1 MIKDIVVNLPNPDQK
16 GMASRFA
23 ISVANLF
30 GSHLTGIAFA
40 YQPQFPVVG
49 YNAIPA
55 EYIDGLWAESRQ
67 RASASIATFKEAARG
82 SGLIADAQQ
91 IETEIGRAGGVFAQ
105 IARRFDLSIVKQPEP
120 SHTEAFDSIL
130 EATLF
135 GSGRPV
141 LIVPYIQKSGLKL
154 GHITVCWDGSRASA
168 RAVADALP
176 FLAQATAIDVVIVGD
191 QQFSNNE
198 ISGIDIGRHLA
209 RHGFNIEIKRMMA
222 HGIDVSN
229 VILSYAVET
238 STVLIIMGG
247 YGHSRI
253 REFMLGGTTRDILA
267 GMTVPAL
274 MSH

>member
-1 MIKDIVVNLPNPDQK
+1 MIKDIVVCLPDPDPQSTI
-16 GMASRFA
+16 SRFA
-23 ISVANLF
+23 ISVANHF
-30 GSHLTGIAFA
+30 ESHLTGIAFA

-67 RASASIATFKEAARG
+67 RAGATVATFKEATRG
-82 SGLIADAQQ
+82 AGLIADAQQ
-91 IETEIGRAGGVFAQ
+91 IEAEIGRAGGAFAQ
-105 IARRFDLSIVKQPEP
+105 IARRFDLSVVKQPEP
-120 SHTEAFDSIL
+120 GHAEAFDSIL

-141 LIVPYIQKSGLKL
+141 LIAPYIQKEGLKL

-176 FLAQATAIDVVIVGD
+176 FLAQATAIDVVIVGNR
-191 QQFSNNE
+191 QISSNE
-198 ISGIDIGRHLA
+198 MSGIDIGRHLA
-209 RHGFNIEIKRMMA
+209 RHGFQIEIKRMMA

-238 STVLIIMGG
+238 STDLIIMGG
-247 YGHSRI
+247 YGHSRM

-267 GMTVPAL
+267 GMTVPVL